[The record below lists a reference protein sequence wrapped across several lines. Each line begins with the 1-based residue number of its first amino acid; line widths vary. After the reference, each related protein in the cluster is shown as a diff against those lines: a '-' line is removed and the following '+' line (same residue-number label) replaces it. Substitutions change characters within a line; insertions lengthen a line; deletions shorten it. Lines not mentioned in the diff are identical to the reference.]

1 MTNIDGYKSL
11 GAHWIALYVNF
22 SIMTYFDNFWHEHI
36 PKGIKKSI
44 KNKNIITK
52 TFRIQA
58 CYSIMCG
65 CYCIEFI
72 DVILEGKRLD
82 YTISFSPNEYWNN
95 DCIVQN
101 CFQ

>member
-1 MTNIDGYKSL
+1 
-11 GAHWIALYVNF
+11 
-22 SIMTYFDNFWHEHI
+22 
-36 PKGIKKSI
+36 
-44 KNKNIITK
+44 
-52 TFRIQA
+52 
-58 CYSIMCG
+58 MCG

-82 YTISFSPNEYWNN
+82 YTISFSPNEYRNN